1 MRDRP
6 ASEGPP
12 SDDASEGPTH
22 GTTEAEKRHF
32 GAFTRRLF
40 VILVVATLALLLW
53 QVSRVVLLV
62 FLATLL
68 AVFLNAG
75 GEEVS
80 QYLSVSRSAGLGIF
94 GLLLLAL
101 VGLGGWFFGAQ
112 IAGQS
117 DQITQQVQKAVETFQ
132 QQPWGKR
139 ILQQIPSPQQAL
151 SESSGIFS
159 RVTGAASR
167 LFDVLATA
175 LVVLFLAIY
184 LTANPGIH
192 IRGIVLLF
200 PEDQRS
206 NVQDALQV
214 TGRALWL
221 WLRAQFASMVIVGVL
236 TWLGL
241 QILGIPLATL
251 LGLLTGLLEFVP
263 LVGPVVSAV
272 PAILMGFVKGPT
284 YALYVALL
292 YMGIQAVESNLIT
305 PLVQERGVSLPP
317 SLTLLAAVIFG
328 ILFGFLGIIVA
339 TPLMVVVFVLV
350 KLLYIERVLGS
361 ATHIPGRE

>member
-1 MRDRP
+1 M
-6 ASEGPP
+6 
-12 SDDASEGPTH
+12 
-22 GTTEAEKRHF
+22 
-32 GAFTRRLF
+32 
-40 VILVVATLALLLW
+40 
-53 QVSRVVLLV
+53 
-62 FLATLL
+62 
-68 AVFLNAG
+68 
-75 GEEVS
+75 
-80 QYLSVSRSAGLGIF
+80 
-94 GLLLLAL
+94 
-101 VGLGGWFFGAQ
+101 
-112 IAGQS
+112 
-117 DQITQQVQKAVETFQ
+117 
-132 QQPWGKR
+132 
-139 ILQQIPSPQQAL
+139 
-151 SESSGIFS
+151 
-159 RVTGAASR
+159 TGAASR

-206 NVQDALQV
+206 DVQDALHV

-350 KLLYIERVLGS
+350 KLLYVERVLGS